1 MLQVEC
7 RYEEVLSRK
16 QSLLLALP
24 PPSDEE
30 QSDHV
35 SSPRVSF
42 ITLPLEPPLKA
53 LPHDDPVGRPR
64 KASLDTQETSNG
76 EVNSAPANHT
86 LNSKRAEGK
95 TLDLISTQAG
105 SSPPTH
111 TSTAPGPAKRDIEA
125 MADCTTTE
133 SVPPSTPAVSQAG
146 SLGRA
151 GPTASMHQGS
161 AEDLPD
167 VVEFEPHS
175 AAVLSLKASTQCRVC
190 LCVLLHRP

>member
-16 QSLLLALP
+16 QSLLLAPP

-35 SSPRVSF
+35 SSPRVSS
-42 ITLPLEPPLKA
+42 ITLPLKSHLKA
-53 LPHDDPVGRPR
+53 LPHDDPVGRP
-64 KASLDTQETSNG
+64 KKTSLDTQETSNG
-76 EVNSAPANHT
+76 EINSAPANHT
-86 LNSKRAEGK
+86 LTSETAEEK
-95 TLDLISTQAG
+95 ELDSISTQAG
-105 SSPPTH
+105 SSPPTN
-111 TSTAPGPAKRDIEA
+111 TSTVPGPPKRDIEA

-133 SVPPSTPAVSQAG
+133 SVSPSTPAVSQAG

-151 GPTASMHQGS
+151 GPTASVHLGS
-161 AEDLPD
+161 SEDLSD
-167 VVEFEPHS
+167 VAEFEPHS

-190 LCVLLHRP
+190 LCVLLHRS